1 MSATKRFIAGAV
13 CPRCAEMDTL
23 RSWEQEGIR
32 YRECVECDF
41 LEQLPIEEGNSIS
54 ELVTRVNQP
63 REEENRNTIQT
74 VRIIDPES
82 MKKH

>member
-23 RSWEQEGIR
+23 RSWEHEGIR

-41 LEQLPIEEGNSIS
+41 LEQLPIEEGNAMG

-63 REEENRNTIQT
+63 REEENRNTIQA
-74 VRIIDPES
+74 VRILDPES
-82 MKKH
+82 MKKY